1 MSEVNSVSEEF
12 EVMLH
17 KLILAAQYGDEQA
30 MNHLDTIKEWL
41 KNN

>member
-1 MSEVNSVSEEF
+1 MSKVNIVSEEL

-17 KLILAAQYGDEQA
+17 KLILAAQYGDEKA
-30 MNHLDTIKEWL
+30 MNHLDIIKELL